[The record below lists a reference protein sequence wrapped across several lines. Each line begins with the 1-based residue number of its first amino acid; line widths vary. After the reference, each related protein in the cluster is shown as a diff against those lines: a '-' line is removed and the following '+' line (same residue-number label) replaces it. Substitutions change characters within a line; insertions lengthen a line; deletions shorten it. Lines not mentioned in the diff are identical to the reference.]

1 MRRARLAGPPSSRRL
16 RPRRHP
22 RASRPVSRY
31 RTTQPTRRTRHAR
44 LQRNTHTHTHTLP
57 PLAHSEPTKTADW
70 LPRAED
76 GLPQGAQHSAIAS
89 RGSSLCVRNTGPGSH
104 CAFSFFPN
112 IYKRFLIIL
121 QRILQRAAA
130 QAAAT
135 PNSKRGRSDGSIGGT
150 KSSPAIKKSQDC
162 DPYLTITVM
171 GLKQTKRIKELKHT
185 RDPDWD
191 ETINFRSVRCVPP
204 GASLVSSVR
213 ACARARGG
221 VPWLTVAAAE

>member
-1 MRRARLAGPPSSRRL
+1 M
-16 RPRRHP
+16 
-22 RASRPVSRY
+22 
-31 RTTQPTRRTRHAR
+31 
-44 LQRNTHTHTHTLP
+44 
-57 PLAHSEPTKTADW
+57 
-70 LPRAED
+70 
-76 GLPQGAQHSAIAS
+76 
-89 RGSSLCVRNTGPGSH
+89 RNTGPGSH